1 MRRGSQGGV
10 CVSLRALQTSVLTG
24 PPETL
29 PPELAF
35 WSWEWAEG
43 KGQRPRSEI
52 RALPARGLPE
62 QGVREGRLPSLVPKD
77 PLSLRLALAIAFLQL
92 PTLFW
97 GWGTRVGGADWE
109 APPSIPRATRAL
121 QPWSGPRLS

>member
-1 MRRGSQGGV
+1 M
-10 CVSLRALQTSVLTG
+10 SLRALQTPVLTG

-29 PPELAF
+29 PPERAF

-52 RALPARGLPE
+52 RALPAWGRPQ
-62 QGVREGRLPSLVPKD
+62 QGVREGRLPSLVAED
-77 PLSLRLALAIAFLQL
+77 PLSLCLALAIALVPL

-97 GWGTRVGGADWE
+97 GWGTVWAAQTGRL
-109 APPSIPRATRAL
+109 PLPSPGESVPCSL
-121 QPWSGPRLS
+121 GWVPG